1 MNNGVGSFNGDFITF
16 GCFSAVCIFTRQLS
30 NIIQGDFL
38 PIFYFYLFIFV
49 IKYFLNILPIYSQ
62 CFISHF
68 AFKVNFISFEFYHFD
83 PNLKLFQLFF
93 LYSRFIHA
101 FFVAIVYRVRL
112 KRRSCSKCLWSWLIP
127 QISLLINKYRQ
138 QLIFIDHRYGFRIT

>member
-1 MNNGVGSFNGDFITF
+1 MSSEVGSVSEYFITF
-16 GCFSAVCIFTRQLS
+16 ECFSAVCIFTRQLS
-30 NIIQGDFL
+30 DIIQGDFL
-38 PIFYFYLFIFV
+38 AIFYLYLFIFV
-49 IKYFLNILPIYSQ
+49 IKYFLNILLIYSR

-68 AFKVNFISFEFYHFD
+68 AFKVNFISFEFYRFN

-112 KRRSCSKCLWSWLIP
+112 KHRSCSKCLWSWLIP